1 MKTDSNMLNLST
13 LGDMGLYVHI
23 PFCKQKCMY
32 CDFPAYQNLQDYYE
46 TYVYALV
53 QEIDLWVS
61 EHPESTS
68 KAIDTIYFGGGT
80 PTELSIQ
87 QLQMILDKIKN
98 TFTITDDC
106 HMTIESNPG
115 EVDLRY
121 LTKLV
126 QLGFN
131 RISFGIQ
138 TFDDKALAML
148 HRSHNGEKAK
158 QAVYDAKEAGF
169 ADINIDLMYGL
180 PRQSLDD
187 IKRNLVIV
195 KNLPINHI
203 STYGLQV
210 EVGTYL
216 YHLVQKNLISIPSE
230 SIDEA
235 MYDTM
240 MEGLKELGFERYEI
254 SNFSKDNFY
263 SRHNLKYWHY
273 VDYLGFGAGAH
284 SFYNGV
290 RRSNNRNVMPYIQ
303 SVDRYVMP
311 TIDTET
317 ITLERAQEDFC
328 FLALRTKWG
337 LDEQKFE
344 DTFGVSVYDLFGT
357 TLEDLVS
364 KGLLEYQ
371 NGSYHLTAEGAKHGN
386 YVFSQFIRE

>member
-1 MKTDSNMLNLST
+1 MKTDSNILNLST

-53 QEIDLWVS
+53 QEVDLWIS
-61 EHPESTS
+61 EHPES
-68 KAIDTIYFGGGT
+68 KERPIDTIYFGGGT

-87 QLQMILDKIKN
+87 QIKMILDKIKS

-131 RISFGIQ
+131 RISFGVQ

-169 ADINIDLMYGL
+169 ADINIDLIYGL

-195 KNLPINHI
+195 KDLPINHI

-254 SNFSKDNFY
+254 SNFSKDNSY

>member
-1 MKTDSNMLNLST
+1 MKTDSNTLNLST

-61 EHPESTS
+61 EHAESKERS
-68 KAIDTIYFGGGT
+68 IDTIYFGGGT

-87 QLQMILDKIKN
+87 QLQMIIDKIKS

-115 EVDLRY
+115 EVDLQY

-126 QLGFN
+126 KLGFN
-131 RISFGIQ
+131 RISFGVQ
-138 TFDDKALAML
+138 TFDDKALTML

-158 QAVYDAKEAGF
+158 QAIYDAKEAGF
-169 ADINIDLMYGL
+169 TDINIDLIYGL
-180 PRQSLDD
+180 PQQSLED
-187 IKRNLVIV
+187 IKRNLEIV
-195 KNLPINHI
+195 KDLPINHI

-230 SIDEA
+230 SIDES

-240 MEGLKELGFERYEI
+240 MEGLKKLGFERYEI
-254 SNFSKDNFY
+254 SNFAKDNSY

-284 SFYNGV
+284 SFYDGI

-303 SVDRYVMP
+303 SVDRYTMP
-311 TIDTET
+311 TIDTEM
-317 ITLERAQEDFC
+317 ITVERAQEDFC

-337 LDEQKFE
+337 LDEKKF
-344 DTFGVSVYDLFGT
+344 DDRFGVSVHNLFGNI
-357 TLEDLVS
+357 LEDLVT
-364 KGLLEYQ
+364 KGLLKYQ
-371 NGSYHLTAEGAKHGN
+371 NGSYHLTPEGAKHGN

>member
-1 MKTDSNMLNLST
+1 MKTDSNILNLST

-53 QEIDLWVS
+53 QEIDLWIS
-61 EHPESTS
+61 EHPES
-68 KAIDTIYFGGGT
+68 KERPIDTIYFGGGT

-87 QLQMILDKIKN
+87 QIKMILDKIKS

-131 RISFGIQ
+131 RISFGVQ
-138 TFDDKALAML
+138 TFDDKALTML

-158 QAVYDAKEAGF
+158 EAVYDAKEAGF
-169 ADINIDLMYGL
+169 ADINIDLIYGL

-187 IKRNLVIV
+187 IKRNLTIV
-195 KNLPINHI
+195 EELPINHI

-254 SNFSKDNFY
+254 SNFSKDNSY

>member
-1 MKTDSNMLNLST
+1 MKTDSNILSLST

-53 QEIDLWVS
+53 QEVDLWVS
-61 EHPESTS
+61 EHPES
-68 KAIDTIYFGGGT
+68 KKRPINTIYFGGGT

-87 QLQMILDKIKN
+87 QLKMILDKIKK
-98 TFTITDDC
+98 TFTITNDC

-115 EVDLRY
+115 EVDLQY
-121 LTKLV
+121 LIKLV

-131 RISFGIQ
+131 RISFGVQ
-138 TFDDKALAML
+138 TFDDKALTML

-158 QAVYDAKEAGF
+158 QAVYDAKESGF
-169 ADINIDLMYGL
+169 DDINIDLIYGL
-180 PRQSLDD
+180 PRQTLEDIQYNLD
-187 IKRNLVIV
+187 IV
-195 KNLPINHI
+195 KDLPINHI

-235 MYDTM
+235 MYDEM

-254 SNFSKDNFY
+254 SNFAKDNSY

-311 TIDTET
+311 TIDTE
-317 ITLERAQEDFC
+317 IISLKRAQEDFC

-337 LDEQKFE
+337 LNELNFE
-344 DTFGVSVYDLFGT
+344 KRFDTSLCSLFGS
-357 TLEDLVS
+357 TLDDLVT
-364 KGLLEYQ
+364 KGLLEYED
-371 NGSYHLTAEGAKHGN
+371 GSYYLTPEGAKHGN
-386 YVFSQFIRE
+386 YVFSQFIGE

>member
-1 MKTDSNMLNLST
+1 MKTDSNTLNLST

-53 QEIDLWVS
+53 QEMDLWVS
-61 EHPESTS
+61 EHPESKS
-68 KAIDTIYFGGGT
+68 KPIDTIYFGGGT

-87 QLQMILDKIKN
+87 QLQMIVDKIKS

-115 EVDLRY
+115 EVDLQY

-126 QLGFN
+126 KLGFN
-131 RISFGIQ
+131 RISFGVQ
-138 TFDDKALAML
+138 TFDDKALTML

-158 QAVYDAKEAGF
+158 QAVYDAKKAGF
-169 ADINIDLMYGL
+169 TDINIDLIYGL
-180 PRQSLDD
+180 PRQTLED
-187 IKRNLVIV
+187 IQHNLNIV
-195 KNLPINHI
+195 KDLPINHI

-230 SIDEA
+230 TIDES

-240 MEGLKELGFERYEI
+240 MEGLKDLGFERYEI
-254 SNFSKDNFY
+254 SNFAKANSY

-273 VDYLGFGAGAH
+273 IDYLGFGAGAH
-284 SFYNGV
+284 SFYDGV

-303 SVDRYVMP
+303 SVDRYIMP

-337 LDEQKFE
+337 LDERKFE
-344 DTFGVSVYDLFGT
+344 DKFGVSIHDLFAT

-371 NGSYHLTAEGAKHGN
+371 NASYHLTAEGAKHGN

>member
-1 MKTDSNMLNLST
+1 MKTDSNILNLST

-46 TYVYALV
+46 TYIYALV
-53 QEIDLWVS
+53 QEIDLWIS
-61 EHPESTS
+61 EHPES
-68 KAIDTIYFGGGT
+68 KERPIDTIYFGGGT

-87 QLQMILDKIKN
+87 QIKMILDKIKS

-131 RISFGIQ
+131 RISFGVQ
-138 TFDDKALAML
+138 TFDDKALTML

-158 QAVYDAKEAGF
+158 EAVYDAKEAGF
-169 ADINIDLMYGL
+169 ADINIDLIYGL

-187 IKRNLVIV
+187 IKRNLTIV
-195 KNLPINHI
+195 EELPINHI

-254 SNFSKDNFY
+254 SNFAKANSY

-371 NGSYHLTAEGAKHGN
+371 NGSYHLTAKGAKHGN